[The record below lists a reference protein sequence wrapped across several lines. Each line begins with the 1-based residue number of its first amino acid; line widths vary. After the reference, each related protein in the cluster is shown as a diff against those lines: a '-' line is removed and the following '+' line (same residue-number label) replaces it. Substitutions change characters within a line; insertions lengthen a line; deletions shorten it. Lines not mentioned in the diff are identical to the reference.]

1 MSELVMVDEQP
12 KMPATVN
19 ESAAIITVI
28 ERAAMNPNVDI
39 DKMERLLMMQE
50 RIIAKNAEQVFNA
63 ALAEMQDELP
73 VILESGAIK
82 NSSGKVQSTYAKWED
97 INEAIKPILRKHGFA
112 LTFKSE
118 INGSVKV
125 TGILTH
131 KAGHREQTE
140 IVLPADTSGSKN
152 AVQAVAS
159 SVSYGQ
165 RYTAKLLL
173 NFTSRGEDDDGQ
185 SAGQQKAKEPMKATC
200 INGAQIADLRN
211 ALKVAGCDEAEF
223 LKAAKVESINAIT
236 VDRFQGGK
244 EWIQKRA
251 QANANN

>member
-1 MSELVMVDEQP
+1 MADEQP
-12 KMPATVN
+12 RMPSVVN

-50 RIIAKNAEQVFNA
+50 RIIAKNAEQAFNA

-73 VILESGAIK
+73 VILETGAIK
-82 NSSGKVQSTYAKWED
+82 NSNGKVQSTYAKWED

-140 IVLPADTSGSKN
+140 ITLPADTSGSKN
-152 AVQAVAS
+152 AVQAVGS
-159 SVSYGQ
+159 TISYGK
-165 RYTAKLLL
+165 RYGLCAML
-173 NFTSRGEDDDGQ
+173 NISTGDDDDGGLP
-185 SAGQQKAKEPMKATC
+185 AHKEPMKMQKMLITDARLTAA
-200 INGAQIADLRN
+200 IAKIKAKEYTREALLKTFALTDAQLQWLD
-211 ALKVAGCDEAEF
+211 DEA
-223 LKAAKVESINAIT
+223 A
-236 VDRFQGGK
+236 
-244 EWIQKRA
+244 
-251 QANANN
+251 

>member
-1 MSELVMVDEQP
+1 MSEIVMADEQP
-12 KMPATVN
+12 RMPSVVN

-50 RIIAKNAEQVFNA
+50 RIMAKNAEQLFNA
-63 ALAEMQDELP
+63 ALAEMQEKLP
-73 VILESGAIK
+73 TIEATGEIK
-82 NSSGKVQSTYAKWED
+82 NRDGKVQSRYAKWED
-97 INEAIKPILRKHGFA
+97 INEAIKPILREYGFA

-140 IVLPADTSGSKN
+140 ITLPADTSGSKN

-173 NFTSRGEDDDGQ
+173 NITSRGEDDDGQ
-185 SAGQQKAKEPMKATC
+185 SAAQQKAKEPMKAPRIT
-200 INGAQIADLRN
+200 GAQIADLRN
-211 ALKVAGCDEAEF
+211 ALKVAGIDEPSF
-223 LKAAKVESINAIT
+223 LKAAKVDSINAIT
-236 VDRFQGGK
+236 VDRFQHCK

-251 QANANN
+251 QANANT